1 MTTPC
6 ASNDVQ
12 HLIVR
17 SISFTFVVKGKNT
30 NLFPPEPNRYSLL
43 SPVIP
48 YGAYTIMNKTPMM
61 FNT

>member
-1 MTTPC
+1 MTIPY
-6 ASNDVQ
+6 ASIDVQ

-17 SISFTFVVKGKNT
+17 SISFTLVVKVKNT
-30 NLFPPEPNRYSLL
+30 NPFPPEANRYNLL

-48 YGAYTIMNKTPMM
+48 YGSYTIMNKTPMM